1 MRKRI
6 FLVIAVGM
14 LPVSGYS
21 ITLEQALQ
29 QARDK
34 NSSLQRARSAYEVSR
49 YGARIAQ
56 WWPDP
61 VFSFSDEQQPEMDG
75 TPSEKMRHFRVDQEI
90 PFPGK
95 RTLEARMK
103 HHESAIAET
112 AYRDTALEIVM
123 GVRMAYYRLY
133 LSEQKVILARE
144 SVDALKQALRSA
156 QARLAAAKT
165 SASDVF
171 LAQVELRKMENMLF
185 EEQQARRLA
194 EIDLNT
200 FLDQPTETP
209 WAVATPPPLVALP
222 ISLEDL
228 RTLAERN
235 APKIQS
241 ATHEVRHSQTMQR
254 LARLSYVPDF
264 GVMYDYQKAYTG
276 ETGRELGLSLRMPLW
291 LGRPRGTY
299 RSATAHVEESLA
311 MARMSR
317 TMALQ
322 MVHKEMV
329 EVETH
334 WTLARNTQN
343 GIIPAALGNLRVS
356 RDAYAGGQ
364 LDFLRLLEAVRAWIS
379 ANELFQNELYHYAEH
394 WSELERWVG
403 VAIPMTENSKPAK
416 KNSED
421 SHEQHH

>member
-6 FLVIAVGM
+6 LIGIAIAM
-14 LPVSGYS
+14 LPVTGYS

-29 QARDK
+29 QAREK
-34 NSSLQRARSAYEVSR
+34 NPSLQGARSAYEVSR
-49 YGARIAQ
+49 YGAKIAQ

-61 VFSFSDEQQPEMDG
+61 VFSFSDERQPAMDG
-75 TPSEKMRHFRVDQEI
+75 NPPEKMQHFRLDQEI

-112 AYRDTALEIVM
+112 AYRDAALEVVM

-133 LSEQKVILARE
+133 LSEQKIILARE
-144 SVDALKQALRSA
+144 SVDSLAKALRSA

-200 FLDQPTETP
+200 FLDQPTDTPWETP
-209 WAVATPPPLVALP
+209 TPPPLVALP
-222 ISLEDL
+222 VSLEDL

-241 ATHEVRHSQTMQR
+241 AVHETRHSEAMQR
-254 LARLSYVPDF
+254 LARLSYAPDF
-264 GVMYDYQKAYTG
+264 GLMYDHLRADTG
-276 ETGRELGLSLRMPLW
+276 ETGRELGLSLRVPLW
-291 LGRPRGTY
+291 LGRPQGTY
-299 RSATAHVEESLA
+299 KSATAHVKESQA

-317 TMALQ
+317 SMTLQ

-334 WTLARNTQN
+334 WTLARNAQN

-364 LDFLRLLEAVRAWIS
+364 LDFLRLLEAVRAWIG
-379 ANELFQNELYHYAEH
+379 ANELFQDELYHYAEH

-403 VAIPMTENSKPAK
+403 VAIPMNGNTRVKT
-416 KNSED
+416 NSED
-421 SHEQHH
+421 SHEKHH